1 MPIEEITVGNFT
13 VFDKLKMR
21 FSNGIN
27 VFIGD
32 NGTGKTHLLKLLYAM
47 CECERIDNS
56 FGEIFYSLLYE
67 FFDMQ
72 EDNFWIRDMNKKQ
85 EYSVAFYGGR
95 RLNTWGANPER
106 TLYNEVAKKIRP
118 DTINY
123 NSDNDLNTIDSAFIP
138 TKEMLTHARIE
149 KDYAY
154 RKLPL
159 DRTLIDIINKASI
172 SVLRQ
177 IQDES
182 QKMLNVIGKIIGGQV
197 AYKNDTYYIIR
208 DGTEYNF
215 KVEAE
220 GYKKLALLS
229 RLIETGV
236 LKNNS
241 ILFWDE
247 PESNIN
253 PRNIPTLVDTL
264 LALQRT
270 GVQIFAATH
279 DYLFPKYLEV
289 RRNATDDVL
298 FHLFSKGSFDEP
310 VTIKSDTFFSAF
322 ENNDIMDQPIKL
334 YDEILEKGIE

>member
-1 MPIEEITVGNFT
+1 MPIEEITVDNFT

-32 NGTGKTHLLKLLYAM
+32 NGTGKTHLLKLLYAI
-47 CECERIDNS
+47 CESERIDNG
-56 FGEIFYSLLYE
+56 FDDMFYALLYE
-67 FFDMQ
+67 FFDMK
-72 EDNFWIRDMNKKQ
+72 EDNFWIRDIKKNQ
-85 EYSVAFYGGR
+85 EFSVAFYGGR
-95 RLNTWGANPER
+95 RLHKWGSNPER
-106 TLYNEVAKKIRP
+106 TLYNEVAQKIRP

-123 NSDNDLNTIDSAFIP
+123 DSDSNMNTIESAFIP

-182 QKMLNVIGKIIGGQV
+182 QNMLNDIRKIIGGQV

-208 DGTEYNF
+208 DGTDYNF
-215 KVEAE
+215 QVEAE

-264 LALQRT
+264 LALQRA

-279 DYLFPKYLEV
+279 DYLFSKYLEI
-289 RRNATDDVL
+289 RRNVTDDVL

-310 VTIKSDTFFSAF
+310 VSIKSDTFFSAL
-322 ENNDIMDQPIKL
+322 ENNDVMDQPIKL
-334 YDEILEKGIE
+334 YNETIEKGIE